1 MSTKSKPD
9 KQLEKL
15 KRAERLLETINI
27 LEESIDQIKDSGE
40 LAPDGCY
47 VARYQARGQKK
58 AYWYYKLHA
67 LTPIFPKVNSPE
79 QLSRYLH
86 LGAAGS
92 AAHVDAVL
100 QVVRR
105 IQVNELQKVIHS
117 LKESWSDLYSD
128 KEEKKKKSEE

>member
-9 KQLEKL
+9 QQKEKL
-15 KRAERLLETINI
+15 QRAERLLETINI
-27 LEESIDQIKDSGE
+27 LEETIGQIKEQGE

-47 VARYQARGQKK
+47 VTRYQARGQKK

-79 QLSRYLH
+79 QLSRYKH

-105 IQVNELQKVIHS
+105 VQIEELQKAIDS

-128 KEEKKKKSEE
+128 KEEKKEKSKE

>member
-1 MSTKSKPD
+1 MSTKSKAD
-9 KQLEKL
+9 QKLEKL
-15 KRAERLLETINI
+15 QRAERLLETISI
-27 LEESIDQIKDSGE
+27 LEESIRQIKESGE

-67 LTPIFPKVNSPE
+67 SEPIFPKVKCPE
-79 QLSRYLH
+79 QLSRYKH
-86 LGAAGS
+86 LGTAGS
-92 AAHVDAVL
+92 PEHVEAVL

-105 IQVNELQKVIHS
+105 VQVDELQKTIDS

-128 KEEKKKKSEE
+128 QEEKKKKSRR

>member
-1 MSTKSKPD
+1 MSTKSKPAQ
-9 KQLEKL
+9 KLEKL
-15 KRAERLLETINI
+15 QRAERLLETINI
-27 LEESIDQIKDSGE
+27 LEESIRQIKESGE

-67 LTPIFPKVNSPE
+67 QTPIFPKVKCPE

-92 AAHVDAVL
+92 PEHVDAVL

-105 IQVNELQKVIHS
+105 VQVDELQKTIDS

-128 KEEKKKKSEE
+128 QEEKKKKSKG

>member
-9 KQLEKL
+9 KQKEKL
-15 KRAERLLETINI
+15 ERAERLLQTINI
-27 LEESIDQIKDSGE
+27 LEENVRQIKEQGK

-47 VARYQARGQKK
+47 VSRYQARGQKK

-67 LTPIFPKVNSPE
+67 STPIFPKVKNPTE
-79 QLSRYLH
+79 LSRYLH
-86 LGAAGS
+86 LGGAGS
-92 AAHVDAVL
+92 ADHVDAVL

-105 IQVNELQKVIHS
+105 VQVDELQKAIHS

-128 KEEKKKKSEE
+128 KEEKKKKREE